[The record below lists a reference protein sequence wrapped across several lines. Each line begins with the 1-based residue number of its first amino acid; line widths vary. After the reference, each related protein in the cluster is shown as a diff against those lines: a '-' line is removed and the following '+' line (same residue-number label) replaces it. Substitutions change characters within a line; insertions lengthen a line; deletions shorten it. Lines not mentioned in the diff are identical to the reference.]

1 MHVVARIRKESLGR
15 APGYH
20 YIKEGAAMRLG
31 VRQLIY
37 THQQGKPRKP
47 AVVREC

>member
-1 MHVVARIRKESLGR
+1 MHVVARSEEKAGQGTSCQ
-15 APGYH
+15 

-31 VRQLIY
+31 VRQSTY
-37 THQQGKPRKP
+37 THQQGKPRNP